1 MQFYKHSH
9 QFRPPLP
16 KHEVVRTVTLEEDQ
30 AKCLEE
36 RKSTRELLELQNCEL
51 DLERALLGRTSVR
64 ASSWSLESQGA
75 VGEEGVSMTC
85 FKCGE
90 AVHFR
95 RNCPYSVPQSGTG
108 IPAVDES
115 RYSDSS
121 STGQWAGMGRS
132 ASKDPHSVHMLM
144 PERPEHA
151 SPHSNHKFPDMRCP
165 DRESD
170 ELDGNSHSTPV
181 AGFPS
186 SCLRGRSKRC
196 RVRVWFQA

>member
-1 MQFYKHSH
+1 M
-9 QFRPPLP
+9 
-16 KHEVVRTVTLEEDQ
+16 VRTVILEEDQ

-36 RKSTRELLELQNCEL
+36 RKSTRELLELQNREL
-51 DLERALLGRTSVR
+51 DLERALLGCTSVR
-64 ASSWSLESQGA
+64 ASPWSLESQGA

-108 IPAVDES
+108 IPEVDES

-132 ASKDPHSVHMLM
+132 ASKDPTLCTCLCLSALSMPAPIVIISSPTCAAQIGSLLSLM
-144 PERPEHA
+144 EIQTAP
-151 SPHSNHKFPDMRCP
+151 
-165 DRESD
+165 
-170 ELDGNSHSTPV
+170 L
-181 AGFPS
+181 
-186 SCLRGRSKRC
+186 
-196 RVRVWFQA
+196 

>member
-16 KHEVVRTVTLEEDQ
+16 KHEVVRTVTLKEDQ

-64 ASSWSLESQGA
+64 ASPWSLESQGA

-115 RYSDSS
+115 CYSLAAVQDSGQEWGEVHPRIPTLCTCLCLSALSMPAPIVIIS
-121 STGQWAGMGRS
+121 SPICAAQIGS
-132 ASKDPHSVHMLM
+132 LM
-144 PERPEHA
+144 SLMEIHTAP
-151 SPHSNHKFPDMRCP
+151 
-165 DRESD
+165 
-170 ELDGNSHSTPV
+170 L
-181 AGFPS
+181 
-186 SCLRGRSKRC
+186 
-196 RVRVWFQA
+196 